1 MRHLTRPGCCL
12 ALCLLSGI
20 ATADTVVMTWN
31 AGSVLSTADV
41 PPRASAFRT
50 LADQQQPDVL
60 LLQEVTSVAVV
71 EAIREAMGLADY
83 HLAVS
88 DFVQGDDASHAA
100 LEVAIVSRF
109 PLTGVREF
117 DPFPDRTGDPGEPA
131 ESALVPPAL
140 PGLSITHTS
149 RGFLVARIGALDL
162 SVAVTHLKSS
172 RGDTGIGDAGNANK
186 RETTAAALA
195 AWVVDELQARPG
207 TTVLVGGDFNVGE
220 RDAARNG
227 VDLQVDCFEGAA
239 CGALDRFDET
249 HALLGEG
256 LVQGLAM
263 TSLSR
268 EIDRTYANWDYGS
281 GPIDVLYV
289 VGDGAG
295 RFQAAVRGE
304 SAYGS
309 DHFPV
314 WTRILMPTPIF
325 RSGFE

>member
-1 MRHLTRPGCCL
+1 MRLCIRFSCSL
-12 ALCLLSGI
+12 ALYLLSSV

-41 PPRASAFRT
+41 PPRAGAFQA
-50 LADQQQPDVL
+50 LADQQRPDVL

-71 EAIREAMGLADY
+71 AAIRETMGLAG
-83 HLAVS
+83 HHMAVS
-88 DFVQGDDASHAA
+88 DFVQDDNAGYGA
-100 LEVAIVSRF
+100 LEVAILSRF
-109 PLTGVREF
+109 PLTEVREF
-117 DPFPDRTGDPGEPA
+117 DPFPDQTGDPGEPA
-131 ESALVPPAL
+131 ESTLVPPAL
-140 PGLSITHTS
+140 PGLTVNHTS
-149 RGFLVARIGALDL
+149 RGFLVARVEALDL

-172 RGDTGIGDAGNANK
+172 GGDTGMEDAGNAEK

-220 RDAARNG
+220 RDEDRNG
-227 VDLQVDCFEGAA
+227 VDLVAECFDGAA
-239 CGALDRFDET
+239 CAALDRYDET

-256 LVQGLAM
+256 LVQELTM

-268 EIDRTYANWDYGS
+268 EIDRTYANWDYGT

-295 RFQAAVRGE
+295 RFEAAQRGE
-304 SAYGS
+304 SDYGS

-314 WTRILMPTPIF
+314 WTVIPALIF
-325 RSGFE
+325 RGGFESD

>member
-1 MRHLTRPGCCL
+1 MRLRICCSCSL
-12 ALCLLSGI
+12 VLCLLSSV

-41 PPRASAFRT
+41 PPRAAAFRS
-50 LADQQQPDVL
+50 LANAQQPDVL

-71 EAIREAMGLADY
+71 AAIREAMGLAGY

-100 LEVAIVSRF
+100 LEVAILSRF
-109 PLTGVREF
+109 PLTEVREF
-117 DPFPDRTGDPGEPA
+117 DPFPDQTDDPA
-131 ESALVPPAL
+131 EPEERALVPPAL
-140 PGLSITHTS
+140 PGLDVAHTS

-172 RGDTGIGDAGNANK
+172 RGDTGTGDAGNAEK

-195 AWVVDELQARPG
+195 RWVADELQARPG

-220 RDAARNG
+220 RDTTRNG
-227 VDLQVDCFEGAA
+227 VDLQVDCFEGAT

-249 HALLGEG
+249 HALLGGG
-256 LVQGLAM
+256 LVRGLAM

-268 EIDRTYANWDYGS
+268 EIDRTYANWDYGT

-289 VGDGAG
+289 AGDGAG
-295 RFQAAVRGE
+295 RFAAAVRGE
-304 SAYGS
+304 RAYGS

-314 WTRILMPTPIF
+314 WTRALILPLIF
-325 RSGFE
+325 RDGFE